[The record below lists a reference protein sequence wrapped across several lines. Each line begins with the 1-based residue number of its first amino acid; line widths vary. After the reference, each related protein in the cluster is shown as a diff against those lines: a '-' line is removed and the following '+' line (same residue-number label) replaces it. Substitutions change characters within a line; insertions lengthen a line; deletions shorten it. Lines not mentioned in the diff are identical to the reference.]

1 MIKIHQSVPDSGSKQ
16 KLIKL
21 NVNWNVSNISLFRLW
36 WFGLFWPVATIVERK
51 TKTLLNTQNVLRLI
65 TSECGLF
72 HDMFSQD
79 ASASAGECAAD
90 DQSRITSVRLEL
102 NVAAIPWQR
111 AKTLHLT
118 WFNGIFLLFHN
129 FYEQGKGRRLREKHS
144 VSGREDQIKGK
155 SHVYSAILVF
165 IVLSIVRR
173 ERSSYDL
180 GSIWHFLR
188 RTSPIT
194 FQERAAGFGGE
205 RWAEWMNHITS
216 TYNAIQ

>member
-1 MIKIHQSVPDSGSKQ
+1 MDFSTTCFPRMHQ
-16 KLIKL
+16 
-21 NVNWNVSNISLFRLW
+21 RL
-36 WFGLFWPVATIVERK
+36 LA
-51 TKTLLNTQNVLRLI
+51 N
-65 TSECGLF
+65 
-72 HDMFSQD
+72 
-79 ASASAGECAAD
+79 
-90 DQSRITSVRLEL
+90 VRLTIRAELQAWDWSWTLL

-180 GSIWHFLR
+180 GSIWHFRR

-194 FQERAAGFGGE
+194 FQERAAGFGEE
-205 RWAEWMNHITS
+205 RWAECMNHITS
-216 TYNAIQ
+216 KTVTCFSLHV